1 MHDAKIMYNQIVD
14 KLGVA
19 NNQVKKCRVFQNN
32 FWYAADK
39 KNTVLDSLAVSNT
52 LEAAFGKVG
61 DLYMEH
67 QNTWDNS
74 AEVEDAASEDEE
86 EDMDED
92 ENDDI

>member
-1 MHDAKIMYNQIVD
+1 MQDALIMYNRIVD

-19 NNQVKKCRVFQNN
+19 NNQVKKCKLFENN
-32 FWYAADK
+32 FWYTEENK
-39 KNTVLDSLAVSNT
+39 LTVNLPAVSNT

-61 DLYMEH
+61 KLYMEH

-86 EDMDED
+86 EDME
-92 ENDDI
+92 